1 MSEKTPGTAVEMI
14 RAVYALR
21 DWASEEIEDASQ
33 AVFRQV
39 DHVIEEHA
47 GVQMAES
54 VWKEVGPVFSGLR
67 EELEERFEKL
77 VDRIEGEHDT
87 VIREALDIELPND
100 YKAELIGAFV
110 GWARE
115 SGWERFDDMEDDA
128 IEVFLAAPGQSFER
142 EMGR

>member
-1 MSEKTPGTAVEMI
+1 MSDSKAGTAVEMI

-33 AVFRQV
+33 AVFVQV

-47 GVQMAES
+47 GTEMAEA

-87 VIREALDIELPND
+87 VIREALDIELPHE

-115 SGWERFDDMEDDA
+115 SGWSRFDDMEADA
-128 IEVFLAAPGQSFER
+128 IDVFLEGQAFER
-142 EMGR
+142 EVSR